1 MVVWCGLTSAGRL
14 LSLLA
19 VLLSPF
25 IAFAR
30 PASAQDCL
38 ALPVVEGHHH
48 HLPYATTGEP
58 IPAVTLDQATIIGL
72 PGRAKTI
79 VLGNPLIADIT
90 MLRFEGG
97 NLVVA
102 ITGKG
107 FGSTN
112 LIAFDHQGCELTRKI
127 IEVTA
132 PTDVLVVH
140 NGTEQETYSCK
151 PICGPRITLGN
162 SADFFA
168 RALSQTNNRNNG
180 VGEMVKSGGGE

>member
-1 MVVWCGLTSAGRL
+1 MVEWCGLTNGGRLIGLLVVL
-14 LSLLA
+14 LSL
-19 VLLSPF
+19 F

-38 ALPVVEGHHH
+38 ALPVVEGQ
-48 HLPYATTGEP
+48 HLPYTTRGEP
-58 IPAVTLDQATIIGL
+58 IPPVTLDQATIIGL
-72 PGRAKTI
+72 PGRSKTI

-90 MLRFEGG
+90 MLRFERG

-127 IEVTA
+127 IEVTG

-140 NGTEQETYSCK
+140 NGTQQETFSCK
-151 PICGPRITLGN
+151 PICGPRLTLGN
-162 SADFFA
+162 SSDFFA
-168 RALSQTNNRNNG
+168 RTLGQTRDRAVG
-180 VGEMVKSGGGE
+180 VGEMVKSGGGD